1 MVKDQLN
8 VLIQLAASDNKVAE
22 KEARLI
28 HMIGQSNG
36 IPKEEID
43 TMLKNPRGAVNLDN
57 LSPDQKFEHLYHIV
71 QLMKVDGQVFKSEI
85 VFCENIAEHLGY
97 KRGVIAEL
105 STGIFS
111 DPSITSDRERLKKKA
126 QKYLKHE

>member
-1 MVKDQLN
+1 MVKDQLQI
-8 VLIQLAASDNKVAE
+8 LIQLAASDNRVAE

-28 HMIGQSNG
+28 HMIGQANG
-36 IPKEEID
+36 VPKEEID
-43 TMLKNPRGAVNLDN
+43 ELLKNPKGVVNLQN
-57 LSPDQKFEHLYHIV
+57 LTPDQKFEHLYHIV
-71 QLMKVDGQVFKSEI
+71 QLMKVDGQIFKSEI

-126 QKYLKHE
+126 QKYLKE